1 MFRESK
7 IEKRL
12 YCVLIVYR
20 ASDAYKN
27 DMEGDSVV
35 SVLRFR
41 LELCDEIF
49 ALFTC
54 SLQCWVR
61 ICVGAKF
68 EFNQA
73 NVSVSV
79 WNLFGIWVLSS
90 FRKACNK
97 YTIWAALVARRSVLL
112 VGEPPVWMSSGL
124 AAFSFVTRAWFR
136 YPQTDYRN

>member
-1 MFRESK
+1 MCGQFVRSMFRESK

-12 YCVLIVYR
+12 YCVLIVYC

-35 SVLRFR
+35 SVLTSLRFR

-49 ALFTC
+49 VLFTC

-61 ICVGAKF
+61 ICVRAKF

-97 YTIWAALVARRSVLL
+97 YAIWTALVARRSVLL
-112 VGEPPVWMSSGL
+112 VGEQPIWDGTCDIVGRVDVEM
-124 AAFSFVTRAWFR
+124 
-136 YPQTDYRN
+136 